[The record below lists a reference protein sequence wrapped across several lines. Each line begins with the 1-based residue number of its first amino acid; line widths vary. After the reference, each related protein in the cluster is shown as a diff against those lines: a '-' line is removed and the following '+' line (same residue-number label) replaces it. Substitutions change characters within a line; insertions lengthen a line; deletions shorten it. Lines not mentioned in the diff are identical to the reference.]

1 MFVHF
6 EGDRVSKVEEYLDT
20 AYANEK
26 FSGWEE

>member
-6 EGDRVSKVEEYLDT
+6 EGDRVAKVEEYLDT

-26 FSGWEE
+26 FAGWEE